1 MKRPRTPKVRRQNHC
16 VLGGDGGESNRPATN
31 SPGIAVDLNRFNCL
45 VEKSG
50 LGVEPRPLQSPIK
63 QDRSV
68 YIGCSA
74 LANAL
79 RSGSLGLYYGIIC
92 RLTSGCS
99 AVASALRSGPRG
111 LYYGIKIR
119 TSSGCRAVASHPGF
133 SRYAKYSLK
142 NRLTRPAIS
151 SSLPSQ

>member
-1 MKRPRTPKVRRQNHC
+1 M
-16 VLGGDGGESNRPATN
+16 DS
-31 SPGIAVDLNRFNCL
+31 NRFNCL

-79 RSGSLGLYYGIIC
+79 RSGS
-92 RLTSGCS
+92 
-99 AVASALRSGPRG
+99 RG

-119 TSSGCRAVASHPGF
+119 TSSGCRAGASHPGF